1 MLQAMGMGMGG
12 IRPNRKEHAQ
22 GEMRL
27 ARHSPESKRRKAGE
41 VSRDQARHGL
51 DSEQAFC
58 IPIVK
63 TSTHLTIW
71 TSFSPS
77 APPDPVSAIFCPI
90 QCPGRWV
97 STGCVSFTGSPGQDT
112 WERREGGVFISLH
125 CLPVE
130 LGRWL

>member
-1 MLQAMGMGMGG
+1 MLQAMGMGTGG

-77 APPDPVSAIFCPI
+77 APQTQSLPSSAPSSALEGGFPQAVSASPVPLARIH
-90 QCPGRWV
+90 GRGERV
-97 STGCVSFTGSPGQDT
+97 ESLFLFTA
-112 WERREGGVFISLH
+112 
-125 CLPVE
+125 CLSS
-130 LGRWL
+130 

>member
-1 MLQAMGMGMGG
+1 MLQAMGMGTGG

-41 VSRDQARHGL
+41 VSGDQARHGL

-63 TSTHLTIW
+63 SNFPLTIW
-71 TSFSPS
+71 TSFSS

-112 WERREGGVFISLH
+112 WEERVESLFLFTA
-125 CLPVE
+125 CLSS
-130 LGRWL
+130 